1 MIYLIINKLIAYN
14 SKFSDLKAF
23 TYLSSR
29 AILSLITSIIIS
41 MFIYPKAIRI
51 LRSLKAGQPIRELGL
66 EEQMLKNE
74 SLQVADKLK
83 VEEHLAVCYK
93 KLTQGR
99 ELV

>member
-1 MIYLIINKLIAYN
+1 MQNTVL
-14 SKFSDLKAF
+14 D
-23 TYLSSR
+23 
-29 AILSLITSIIIS
+29 
-41 MFIYPKAIRI
+41 
-51 LRSLKAGQPIRELGL
+51 L

-74 SLQVADKLK
+74 SLKVADKLK